1 MITIDDYKNLL
12 DYFEVNAIPENLSKF
27 VEKLRI
33 MYEEILYREE
43 VQGKL
48 NDFNEQLK
56 KLSEEKKED

>member
-12 DYFEVNAIPENLSKF
+12 DYFEVNAIPENLNKF

>member
-12 DYFEVNAIPENLSKF
+12 DYFEVNAIPENLTKF